1 MNDFGTFF
9 LILISITIF
18 YVYLENKAVDVT
30 YINKGGIE
38 FLVRNLDDKE
48 QAAKLL
54 SDICSRLTKLVNHLD
69 ETIDNSKNTSEQ
81 KGGIKR
87 LKKNYNPNAIVESS
101 PGNKYTSYSI
111 NKGEKIVFC
120 LRSKDADNKLVD
132 LNTMMFVA
140 IHEMAHLMSKDIGHT
155 KEFWDNM
162 KYLLKRSIEIDIYT
176 KQDFNSKP
184 KEYCGTM
191 ITDTPLNSV

>member
-54 SDICSRLTKLVNHLD
+54 SDICSKLTKLVNHVD
-69 ETIDNSKNTSEQ
+69 EDIDNSKNTTDQ
-81 KGGIKR
+81 KEGIKR
-87 LKKNYNPNAIVESS
+87 LKKNYNANAIVESS

-120 LRSKDADNKLVD
+120 LRSKDDNKLVD

-140 IHEMAHLMSKDIGHT
+140 IHELAHLMSKDIGHT

-176 KQDFNSKP
+176 KQDFNSNP

>member
-54 SDICSRLTKLVNHLD
+54 SDICSKLTKLVNHVD
-69 ETIDNSKNTSEQ
+69 EDIDNSKNTEDQ
-81 KGGIKR
+81 KEGIKR
-87 LKKNYNPNAIVESS
+87 LKKNYNANAIVESS

-120 LRSKDADNKLVD
+120 LRSKDDNKLVD

-140 IHEMAHLMSKDIGHT
+140 IHELAHLMSKDIGHT

-176 KQDFNSKP
+176 KQDFNSNP

>member
-18 YVYLENKAVDVT
+18 YVYLENKATDVT
-30 YINKGGIE
+30 YVKKGEIE

-54 SDICSRLTKLVNHLD
+54 SDICSRLSKLVDHLHND
-69 ETIDNSKNTSEQ
+69 KDNKEYSKETKA
-81 KGGIKR
+81 GIKR
-87 LKKNYNPNAIVESS
+87 MKKNFNPHAVVESS

-120 LRSKDADNKLVD
+120 LRSKTDSQELVD

-140 IHEMAHLMSKDIGHT
+140 IHELAHLMTKEVGHT
-155 KEFWDNM
+155 KNFWDNM
-162 KYLLKRSIEIDIYT
+162 KFLLIKAIELDLYV
-176 KQDFNSKP
+176 KQDFNSIP
-184 KEYCGTM
+184 KEYCGTT
-191 ITDTPLNSV
+191 ITDTPLNS

>member
-18 YVYLENKAVDVT
+18 YVYLENKATDVT

-54 SDICSRLTKLVNHLD
+54 SDICSRLSKLVNHLHND
-69 ETIDNSKNTSEQ
+69 IDNKEYSAEIRS
-81 KGGIKR
+81 GIKR
-87 LKKNYNPNAIVESS
+87 MKKNYNSHAVVESS

-120 LRSKDADNKLVD
+120 LRSKDDSQKLVD
-132 LNTMMFVA
+132 INTMMFVA
-140 IHEMAHLMSKDIGHT
+140 IHELAHIMTKEIGHT
-155 KEFWDNM
+155 KNFWDNM
-162 KYLLKRSIEIDIYT
+162 KFLLIKAIDLDIYK
-176 KQDFNSKP
+176 KQDFNSTP
-184 KEYCGTM
+184 KEYCGTT
-191 ITDTPLNSV
+191 ITDTPLNS

>member
-18 YVYLENKAVDVT
+18 YVYLENKATDVT

-54 SDICSRLTKLVNHLD
+54 SDICSRLTKLVDHLYKD
-69 ETIDNSKNTSEQ
+69 RDNKEYSSEV
-81 KGGIKR
+81 KSGIKR
-87 LKKNYNPNAIVESS
+87 MKKNYNAHAVVESS

-120 LRSKDADNKLVD
+120 LRSKDESQKLVD

-140 IHEMAHLMSKDIGHT
+140 IHELAHLMTKEVGHT
-155 KEFWDNM
+155 KNFWDNM
-162 KYLLKRSIEIDIYT
+162 KFLLVKAIDIDIYK
-176 KQDFNSKP
+176 KQDFNSAP
-184 KEYCGTM
+184 KEYCGTT
-191 ITDTPLNSV
+191 ITDTPLNS

>member
-1 MNDFGTFF
+1 MDDFATFF

-18 YVYLENKAVDVT
+18 YVYLENKATDVT

-38 FLVRNLDDKE
+38 FLVRNLNDKE

-54 SDICSRLTKLVNHLD
+54 SDICTRLTKLVKHLD
-69 ETIDNSKNTSEQ
+69 NDKDNKEYDSETKS
-81 KGGIKR
+81 GIKR
-87 LKKNYNPNAIVESS
+87 LKKNYNPNAVVESS

-120 LRSKDADNKLVD
+120 LRSKDDSQKLVD

-140 IHEMAHLMSKDIGHT
+140 IHEMAHLMTKEVGHT
-155 KEFWDNM
+155 KQFWDNM
-162 KYLLKRSIEIDIYT
+162 KFLLIKAIELDIYK
-176 KQDFNSKP
+176 KQDFNSSP
-184 KEYCGTM
+184 KEYCGTT
-191 ITDTPLNSV
+191 ITDTPLNS